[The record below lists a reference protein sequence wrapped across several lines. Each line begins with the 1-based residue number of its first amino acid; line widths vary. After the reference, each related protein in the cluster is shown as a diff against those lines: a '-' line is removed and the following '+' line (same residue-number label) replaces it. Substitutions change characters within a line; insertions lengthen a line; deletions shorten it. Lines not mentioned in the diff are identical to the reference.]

1 MNIHEKYISR
11 CISLGKNGQPSTY
24 PNPSVGCVLVHNNR
38 IIGEG
43 YTSAYGGAHAEVNAI
58 ASVKNK
64 GLLKEATLYSTLEP
78 CSHFGKTPPCADLI
92 ITNNIPKVVIGILD
106 PHEKVAGRGI
116 RKLKDAGRE
125 VTTGILEKECR
136 AHHNRFLTFHEKK
149 RPYILLKWAETIDGF
164 IAPAKEKRNAQ
175 PEPFWITSPP
185 SRQRVHQWRSE
196 EQAILVGTTTVLEDN
211 PKLDI
216 RHWSGKNPVRLVLDR
231 SLKINGNYHVL
242 DRTIPTIIFTEEIDS
257 SKYIEGIDY
266 ELIDFSTNIA
276 QQLCNHF
283 HKRNILS
290 VFVEGGK
297 RTIETFIEANL
308 WDEARVF
315 TGTSHFKRG
324 TTAPKLSGKLVKQ
337 EYIYTDTLNTFVND

>member
-24 PNPSVGCVLVHNNR
+24 PNPSVGCVLVYNNL

-64 GLLKEATLYSTLEP
+64 ALLKEATLYSTLEP

-92 ITNNIPKVVIGILD
+92 IKNNIPKVVIGILD
-106 PHEKVAGRGI
+106 PHEKVAGQGI
-116 RKLKDAGRE
+116 RKLRDAGCE
-125 VTTGILEKECR
+125 VTVGILEKECR

-149 RPYILLKWAETIDGF
+149 RPYILLKWAETLDGF
-164 IAPAKEKRNAQ
+164 IAPVKEKRNAQ
-175 PEPFWITSPP
+175 PEPFWITSPS

-216 RHWSGKNPVRLVLDR
+216 RHWSGKNPIRIVLD
-231 SLKINGNYHVL
+231 SKLKIKGNYHVL
-242 DRTIPTIIFTEEIDS
+242 DGSIPTIIFTHETDS
-257 SKYIEGIDY
+257 STYREGIEY
-266 ELIDFSTNIA
+266 SVIDFSANLPR
-276 QQLCNHF
+276 QLCDELY
-283 HKRNILS
+283 KRNILS
-290 VFVEGGK
+290 VLVEGGK
-297 RTIETFIEANL
+297 RTIETFIGTNL
-308 WDEARVF
+308 WDEARIF
-315 TGTSHFKRG
+315 TGPSSFAKG
-324 TTAPKLSGKLVKQ
+324 TEAPKLSGKLVKQ
-337 EYIYTDTLNTFVND
+337 ECIYADTLNTFVND